1 MTIYFI
7 FLVLLFSFANGQ
19 QTETNQ
25 EKCSA
30 KNYKPNQSFPGQ
42 YPWLVA
48 LLDQSDGLKVYI
60 GAGSLITDK
69 LVLTAAHILEDISEN
84 DLVVRGGEYNVSTTD
99 DCLHQDIQV
108 IRIIRHEGYNKH
120 NAANNMAL
128 LVLKTTFDKS
138 INVEKICLRTLE
150 QSIDGWPC
158 FFIGW
163 GKKNWDS
170 EDYPTVIKRIDIYI
184 KGKAECSAQLRRPVP
199 SQQICGTGLQG
210 MDSTGDGG
218 APLICIVNNQFLQAG
233 IVNWGKRE
241 PKNTNFT
248 LFTDVA
254 ELRFWIHYQLKYIT
268 GKKF

>member
-1 MTIYFI
+1 MTLYFI

-19 QTETNQ
+19 QSETNQ

-30 KNYKPNQSFPGQ
+30 RNYKPYQSFPGQ

-60 GAGSLITDK
+60 GAGSLISGK
-69 LVLTAAHILEDISEN
+69 LVLTAAHILEDIAEN

-99 DCLHQDIQV
+99 DCPHQDIQV
-108 IRIIRHEGYNKH
+108 SRIIRHEGYNKH

-138 INVEKICLRTLE
+138 INVERICLRTLE
-150 QSIDGWPC
+150 HSIDGGRC

-163 GKKNWDS
+163 GKENWDS
-170 EDYPTVIKRIDIYI
+170 EDYPTAIKRTDIGI
-184 KGKAECSAQLRRPVP
+184 LGKAQCSAQLKRQVP

-210 MDSTGDGG
+210 RDSTGDGG
-218 APLICIVNNQFLQAG
+218 APLICIVDNQFLQVG

-241 PKNTNFT
+241 PTNTNFT

-254 ELRFWIHYQLKYIT
+254 ELRFWIDYQLTYIMRMKY
-268 GKKF
+268 